1 MSRKQWMDNAFWES
15 DEKKELNCILELE
28 DDVGR
33 VTRQQMFLLRH
44 DKDGSENELFNE
56 VVDAL
61 GEDAIDKETTDRV
74 IRKKA
79 EAEEEKMRDEE
90 HNKARKLEKLFN
102 YKMEAF
108 EVDEIKNSKNRKLKA
123 KLRRAKSKIEVDM
136 YSIMILQ
143 EQLEAET
150 DGKEYR
156 IYNCCVQETQL
167 LFVRNQSCRVS

>member
-1 MSRKQWMDNAFWES
+1 MSYKRWMDNAFWET
-15 DEKKELNCILELE
+15 DQKNELNCILELE

-33 VTRQQMFLLRH
+33 VTRQQMFLRRFEKNG
-44 DKDGSENELFNE
+44 DENELFNE

-61 GEDAIDKETTDRV
+61 GEARIDEETEARV

-79 EAEEEKMRDEE
+79 EAEESKIREEE

-102 YKMEAF
+102 YKLEAF
-108 EVDEIKNSKNRKLKA
+108 EVEEIKNSKNRKLKA

-143 EQLEAET
+143 DQLEAET
-150 DGKEYR
+150 DGKE
-156 IYNCCVQETQL
+156 
-167 LFVRNQSCRVS
+167 